1 MIPDQPLVDPP
12 EERLDTALLLAVP
25 GIGGT
30 VAGHYYHAR
39 RELHEGPFHGH
50 LMRVPV
56 GHTKQLTEG
65 QPAIEVI
72 NDDYFLVVVAVP
84 PLPLHL
90 IEFTSGVVSGPT
102 ALPATRRARD
112 DDDFRFEVNLAEKLE
127 PSGRSGGRSPYS
139 ESYYAGWI
147 WCSGTSVKAVDFI
160 HYDEKNN
167 EWNLLQVKNRDN
179 TENSSS
185 SKIRDN
191 TTIKKWFRTYSQRDA
206 TNWDNFPDEVSS
218 KNLNEEDFR
227 AFVKNYLAKII

>member
-1 MIPDQPLVDPP
+1 MVPDQPLVNPP
-12 EERLDTALLLAVP
+12 EEGLDAAPFLAVP

-39 RELHEGPFHGH
+39 RELHKGPFHGH

-56 GHTKQLTEG
+56 GHTQQLTEG
-65 QPAIEVI
+65 QPAVEVI
-72 NDDYFLVVVAVP
+72 NDDYFLVVIAVP
-84 PLPLHL
+84 PLPLHFIKL
-90 IEFTSGVVSGPT
+90 ISGIVSCPT

>member
-1 MIPDQPLVDPP
+1 MDVRQSTRP
-12 EERLDTALLLAVP
+12 AYN
-25 GIGGT
+25 G
-30 VAGHYYHAR
+30 VAKYATTS
-39 RELHEGPFHGH
+39 
-50 LMRVPV
+50 VAASI
-56 GHTKQLTEG
+56 
-65 QPAIEVI
+65 QPA
-72 NDDYFLVVVAVP
+72 A
-84 PLPLHL
+84 
-90 IEFTSGVVSGPT
+90 
-102 ALPATRRARD
+102 A
-112 DDDFRFEVNLAEKLE
+112 
-127 PSGRSGGRSPYS
+127 
-139 ESYYAGWI
+139 
-147 WCSGTSVKAVDFI
+147 CFI

>member
-1 MIPDQPLVDPP
+1 MVISFLHPDSSLHP
-12 EERLDTALLLAVP
+12 EGLHPARGIAPSRFRALRK
-25 GIGGT
+25 IR
-30 VAGHYYHAR
+30 YC
-39 RELHEGPFHGH
+39 
-50 LMRVPV
+50 
-56 GHTKQLTEG
+56 
-65 QPAIEVI
+65 
-72 NDDYFLVVVAVP
+72 
-84 PLPLHL
+84 
-90 IEFTSGVVSGPT
+90 
-102 ALPATRRARD
+102 
-112 DDDFRFEVNLAEKLE
+112 NLAEKLE